1 MMEEKASYLT
11 QSAGSDQSQAVE
23 AAIQRLLD
31 MLGPDRLVDL
41 VEKLSDVAGD
51 PGFGDVVLVFVDGR
65 VRLIKASKSYDWS
78 KY

>member
-1 MMEEKASYLT
+1 MVDDKAT
-11 QSAGSDQSQAVE
+11 DTQAVDL
-23 AAIQRLLD
+23 AIQRLLD
-31 MLGPDRLVDL
+31 MLGPTRLIDL
-41 VEKLSDVAGD
+41 VGKLADVAET